1 MAKFDKIQDS
11 NIIIVCL
18 EIGVDAK
25 VSSLQNHGLTFWET
39 ESFLFFLSKLAAG
52 YISHAI
58 SKDPK

>member
-11 NIIIVCL
+11 NIIIVYL
-18 EIGVDAK
+18 EIEVDGK
-25 VSSLQNHGLTFWET
+25 VSWLQNHALTFWET
-39 ESFLFFLSKLAAG
+39 ESFLLFLSKLATG